1 MKLNYYYDGQFRRL
15 LKHLIRVFGE
25 FQVKNGLDANGNQK
39 YKTVPCRY
47 ADISRMAAYIISG
60 GSENVLPSAPGITIN
75 VQSLKLDRPNIRAP
89 AQYTSV
95 MGTNV
100 SPEENQYTSEL
111 DKQYQISRYNPTPWK
126 LVFNVNIWTTNLTN
140 KLELWEQIATL
151 FNPSVVLQVTENPYD
166 WTGTVD
172 IELTDCQFSTRGF
185 PQGTDSDL
193 DVMVLTF
200 ECPIWLSLPANV
212 KQAKLIQQIVTNINL
227 AKDELEIDLGN
238 YNDSITDVYT
248 PKNMCI
254 LVNRTQTVNSLETY
268 EVTLVSSSL
277 NPLSSNGKI
286 YSWNRYLEYLDPS
299 FEEKSL
305 YLKFQQGIEEANP
318 IRGDVIQM
326 PTEDAPNKII
336 VQVDSSLYGGSGIS
350 ITSFISE
357 SNQLSKALPAQ
368 YYINIAEHNIEY
380 GETTIKPN
388 DLFMIGNDR
397 NSAIITNPID
407 VDGYV
412 YNSDDTYYY
421 RYNEVVGWHQSVQ
434 NKYRQGYWRIAFTD
448 A

>member
-25 FQVKNGLDANGNQK
+25 FQVKNGLDSNGKQK

-47 ADISRMAAYIISG
+47 ADISRMAAYIISN

-75 VQSLKLDRPNIRAP
+75 VQTLKLDRPNIRAP

-95 MGTNV
+95 MGENV
-100 SPEENQYTSEL
+100 SPEENKYISEL

-151 FNPSVVLQVTENPYD
+151 FNPSVVLQLSENPYD
-166 WTGTVD
+166 WTGVVD

-185 PQGTDSDL
+185 PQGTDTDL
-193 DVMVLTF
+193 DIMVLTF

-212 KQAKLIQQIVTNINL
+212 KQAKLIQQIVTNINT

-238 YNDSITDVYT
+238 YIDSITDVYT
-248 PKNMCI
+248 PKNMCV
-254 LVNRTQTVNSLETY
+254 LVDRINSANSLETY

-277 NPLSSNGKI
+277 NPISSNGKI
-286 YSWNRYLEYLDPS
+286 YSWNRYLDYLDPS
-299 FEEKSL
+299 FESKSL

-326 PTEDAPNKII
+326 PTDDAPNKII
-336 VQVDSSLYGGSGIS
+336 VQVDSSLYNGTGIS
-350 ITSFISE
+350 ITSFVSE
-357 SNQLSKALPAQ
+357 SNQLSNALPAQ
-368 YYINIAEHNIEY
+368 YYINIAEHPIVY

-388 DLFMIGNDR
+388 ELFRIDN
-397 NSAIITNPID
+397 NSAEIFEPSS
-407 VDGYV
+407 VEGYI
-412 YNSDDTYYY
+412 YNINDTYYY

-434 NKYRQGYWRIAFTD
+434 NKYRQGYWRIAFKD